1 MENVTEAEARRRW
14 RHIEMNA
21 TEDGNGIQ
29 ITLDD
34 ESASVT
40 VPYWHKG
47 NVARAVWGEIW
58 MYLSLLEREG
68 PFHTYDP
75 QRERIVDIEKDL
87 EAVLA
92 TYAGGVDFTASVAA
106 EHLPKPR

>member
-1 MENVTEAEARRRW
+1 
-14 RHIEMNA
+14 
-21 TEDGNGIQ
+21 
-29 ITLDD
+29 
-34 ESASVT
+34 
-40 VPYWHKG
+40 
-47 NVARAVWGEIW
+47 

-92 TYAGGVDFTASVAA
+92 TYAGGVDFAASVAA
-106 EHLPKPR
+106 EHLPEPH